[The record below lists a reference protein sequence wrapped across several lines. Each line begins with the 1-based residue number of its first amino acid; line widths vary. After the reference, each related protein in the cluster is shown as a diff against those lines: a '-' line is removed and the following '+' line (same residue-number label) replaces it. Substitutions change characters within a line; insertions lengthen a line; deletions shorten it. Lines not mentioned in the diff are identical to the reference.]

1 MTENAQGL
9 VSHCTFFSS
18 MIQGDP
24 LYSPSSCC
32 FGSAWPAWGCPV
44 GTTDAGASTSA
55 ESRPPPAPRA
65 VHVCVFHTYFSCT
78 FLTAPSIRQPGL
90 DAEEPG
96 SGRWLPIQNSRG
108 KKKMGTY
115 RVLSGCQ
122 NILNVLPFI
131 IQYIV
136 PKQLVEKILFSITF

>member
-1 MTENAQGL
+1 MSVFSTLISHALFSRLLPFGSL
-9 VSHCTFFSS
+9 VLMQKSLEVEDGFRYK
-18 MIQGDP
+18 IQG
-24 LYSPSSCC
+24 
-32 FGSAWPAWGCPV
+32 
-44 GTTDAGASTSA
+44 
-55 ESRPPPAPRA
+55 
-65 VHVCVFHTYFSCT
+65 
-78 FLTAPSIRQPGL
+78 
-90 DAEEPG
+90 
-96 SGRWLPIQNSRG
+96 G

>member
-44 GTTDAGASTSA
+44 GTTMR
-55 ESRPPPAPRA
+55 EPAPPLSHGHLQPHGRSMS
-65 VHVCVFHTYFSCT
+65 VFSTLISHALFSRLLP
-78 FLTAPSIRQPGL
+78 F
-90 DAEEPG
+90 G
-96 SGRWLPIQNSRG
+96 SLVLMQKSLEVEDGFRYKIQGG

-115 RVLSGCQ
+115 HVLSGCQ

>member
-44 GTTDAGASTSA
+44 GTMDAGASTPLSPGHLQPHGRSMSVFSTLISHA
-55 ESRPPPAPRA
+55 LFSRLLP
-65 VHVCVFHTYFSCT
+65 F
-78 FLTAPSIRQPGL
+78 
-90 DAEEPG
+90 G
-96 SGRWLPIQNSRG
+96 SLVLMQKSLEVEDGFRYKIQGG
-108 KKKMGTY
+108 KKNGD
-115 RVLSGCQ
+115 
-122 NILNVLPFI
+122 LPCPVRMSKHFKCTALHNTV
-131 IQYIV
+131 YCS
-136 PKQLVEKILFSITF
+136 EAAS